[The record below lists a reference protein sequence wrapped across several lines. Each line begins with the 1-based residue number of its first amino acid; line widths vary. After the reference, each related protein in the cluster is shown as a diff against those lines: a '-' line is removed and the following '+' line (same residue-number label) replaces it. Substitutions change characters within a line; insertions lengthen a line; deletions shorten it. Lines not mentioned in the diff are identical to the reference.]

1 VAPSLPPLDLPGEPE
16 FRADLSPLYGQP
28 VRVAIVVSRYN
39 QRFTTGLL
47 EGALAELHTVTGG
60 AGIADGVWVPGAF
73 EIPQAVSRVLSHSNK
88 EKVWGYRGVLALG
101 CLIEGETDHYRILC
115 DEVVRRLGELS
126 VDQDI
131 PLSFGILTCR
141 TLEQAHARTMPGPLN
156 KGAECMR
163 ALLEMTMLELP

>member
-1 VAPSLPPLDLPGEPE
+1 VTPTLPPIDLPGEPE
-16 FRADLSPLYGQP
+16 WRPDLSPLHGQP

-47 EGALAELHTVTGG
+47 EGALTELDAVTGG
-60 AGIADGVWVPGAF
+60 SGTADGVWVPGAF
-73 EIPQAVSRVLSHSNK
+73 EIPQAVSRILSQNAK

-101 CLIEGETDHYRILC
+101 CLIEGETDHYRILS
-115 DEVVRRLGELS
+115 DEVIRRLGELS

-131 PLSFGILTCR
+131 PLSFGVLTCR
-141 TLEQAHARTMPGPLN
+141 TVEQAQARSMPGPLN

-163 ALLEMTMLELP
+163 ALLEMTLLQLP